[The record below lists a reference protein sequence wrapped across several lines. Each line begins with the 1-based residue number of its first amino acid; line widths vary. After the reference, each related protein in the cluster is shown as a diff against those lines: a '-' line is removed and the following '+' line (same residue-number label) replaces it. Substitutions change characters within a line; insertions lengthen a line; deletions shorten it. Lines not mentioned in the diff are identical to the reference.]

1 MKPIEQLV
9 KTIAKLRSPK
19 GCPWDK
25 EQTHKTLKRYLIEE
39 AYEALDAIDSNDPKA
54 LMEELGDVLLQIVL
68 HAQIARENKEFS
80 FNEVA
85 NYINKKMITRHPH
98 VFSDTLVKNS
108 EEVMVNWEI
117 IKRNEK
123 PHRKDI
129 FDGIPLAL
137 PALLKA
143 LKVSKKAAREGF
155 EWKKEAD
162 IWKTLN
168 SEITEFKAASQKKS
182 KIKQADEIGDILFTI
197 VNIARWY
204 KLDPEDS
211 LNMAIKKFISRYAR
225 VKNKIKS
232 SKKGIKEL
240 SYSKL
245 NNLWRLVKKQER
257 EKR

>member
-39 AYEALDAIDSNDPKA
+39 AYEALDAIDQNNPDE

-68 HAQIARENKEFS
+68 HAQIASEKKEFD
-80 FNEVA
+80 FNKIA
-85 NYINKKMITRHPH
+85 NHVNKKMISRHPH
-98 VFSDTLVKNS
+98 VFSNTLVNNS
-108 EEVMVNWEI
+108 EEVMVNWEK
-117 IKRNEK
+117 IKKEEK
-123 PHRKDI
+123 PLRKDI
-129 FDGIPLAL
+129 FEGIPKFL

-155 EWKKEAD
+155 EWKKESD

-168 SEITEFKAASQKKS
+168 SEIKEFKTAPNNKARKL
-182 KIKQADEIGDILFTI
+182 DEFGDILFTL

-211 LNMAIKKFISRYAR
+211 LNMATRKFVLRYKRIESKVKK
-225 VKNKIKS
+225 
-232 SKKGIKEL
+232 SKKQIKDL
-240 SYSKL
+240 SYNELDRLWKQSKKVEG
-245 NNLWRLVKKQER
+245 RKK
-257 EKR
+257 K

>member
-1 MKPIEQLV
+1 MKSIEQLV

-39 AYEALDAIDSNDPKA
+39 AYETLDAIDSNDSKA

-68 HAQIARENKEFS
+68 HAQIAHENKEFS
-80 FNEVA
+80 FSQIADYV
-85 NYINKKMITRHPH
+85 NKKMISRHPH
-98 VFSDTLVKNS
+98 VFSNTLVKNS
-108 EEVMVNWEI
+108 EEVMVNWEK
-117 IKRNEK
+117 IKKKEK
-123 PHRKDI
+123 PERKNI
-129 FDGIPLAL
+129 FDGVPIAL
-137 PALLKA
+137 PALMKA

-162 IWKTLN
+162 IWKTLD
-168 SEITEFKAASQKKS
+168 SEIREFKAASKNKR
-182 KIKQADEIGDILFTI
+182 AEEIGDILFTI

-211 LNMAIKKFISRYAR
+211 LNMSTKKFISRYNR
-225 VKNKIKS
+225 VKSKIKS

-245 NNLWRLVKKQER
+245 NNLWRLAKKQER
-257 EKR
+257 KK

>member
-1 MKPIEQLV
+1 MKSIEQLV

-39 AYEALDAIDSNDPKA
+39 AYETLDAIDKNDSKA

-80 FNEVA
+80 FSKIADYV
-85 NYINKKMITRHPH
+85 NKKMITRHPH
-98 VFSDTLVKNS
+98 VFSSTLVKNS
-108 EEVMVNWEI
+108 DEVMTNWEI
-117 IKRNEK
+117 IKKKEK

-162 IWKTLN
+162 IWKTLD
-168 SEITEFKAASQKKS
+168 SEIREFKAASKNKR
-182 KIKQADEIGDILFTI
+182 AEEIGDILFTI

-211 LNMAIKKFISRYAR
+211 LNMSTKKFISRYNR
-225 VKNKIKS
+225 VKSKIKS
-232 SKKGIKEL
+232 SKKGIKEI

-245 NNLWRLVKKQER
+245 NNLWRLAKKQEI
-257 EKR
+257 KK

>member
-39 AYEALDAIDSNDPKA
+39 AYETIDAIDSNDSKA
-54 LMEELGDVLLQIVL
+54 LMEELGDVLLQVVL

-80 FNEVA
+80 FSEIAGCV
-85 NYINKKMITRHPH
+85 NKKMISRHPH
-98 VFSDTLVKNS
+98 VFSNTLVKNS
-108 EEVMVNWEI
+108 DEVMVNWEK
-117 IKRNEK
+117 IKKKEK
-123 PHRKDI
+123 PDRKDI
-129 FDGIPLAL
+129 FDGIPLSL

-155 EWKKEAD
+155 EWKQEAD
-162 IWKTLN
+162 IWKTLG
-168 SEITEFKAASQKKS
+168 SEINEFKAACRKKS
-182 KIKQADEIGDILFTI
+182 KAKQVDEIGDILFTI

-211 LNMAIKKFISRYAR
+211 LRLATKKFISRYKR

-232 SKKGIKEL
+232 SRKGI
-240 SYSKL
+240 
-245 NNLWRLVKKQER
+245 
-257 EKR
+257 